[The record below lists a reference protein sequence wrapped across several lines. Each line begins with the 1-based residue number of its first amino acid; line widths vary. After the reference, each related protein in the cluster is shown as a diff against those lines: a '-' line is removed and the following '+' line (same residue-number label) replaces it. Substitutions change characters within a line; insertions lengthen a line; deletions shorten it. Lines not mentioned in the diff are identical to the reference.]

1 MGTTLRIRGFLQ
13 VVPVRKEAAKKA
25 ASKTLTGIKKL
36 LYNYAFARPS
46 VRFAFRVL
54 RTNNE
59 KANWSYGPKI
69 GSISLQDTTSK
80 IAGQEVAAQCELRSA
95 ELEQTVPNSAIGES
109 YYVDAVLVRPDGS
122 KFSMVYVLALLTFVQ
137 TLIKP
142 IASDI
147 ICRLTVGP

>member
-25 ASKTLTGIKKL
+25 ASKTLTCIKKL

-46 VRFAFRVL
+46 VRFTLKVL

-69 GSISLQDTTSK
+69 GPISLQDTTAK

-95 ELEQTVPNSAIGES
+95 ELEQAVHQSAVGES
-109 YYVDAVLVRPDGS
+109 YHVDAVLVRPDGGL
-122 KFSMVYVLALLTFVQ
+122 FSIIYVLAPLT
-137 TLIKP
+137 L
-142 IASDI
+142 
-147 ICRLTVGP
+147 CRLFQNP